1 MPQFAYTARTLEGQ
15 DISGTITAGNKRET
29 LKALAERS
37 LYPLHVAEK
46 RTVEWGRQRRVKMP
60 VLVSSLTQLADL
72 LENGVALLDSLT
84 ILASQCPH
92 PAMGEVLADV
102 RDQVAEGMPLEDAFA
117 KHDNVFGELAVSM
130 VRAGTEGS
138 FLEDALKRTAEFLE
152 NQQELKARVTG
163 AMIYPAFLASI
174 GFVITALL
182 IVFFVPKFAELFAR
196 LEQDSG
202 GLPLPTV
209 VLLAISDTLQNY
221 GLFVLGGLAGL
232 GMWLRGLAAR
242 ESGRMFIDRWK
253 LKIPVMGPIFHGYAV
268 SRFCRILGT
277 LLANGVPLL
286 RALEIS
292 SDSTGN
298 RLLSQAIQEAAEN
311 VSAGETLSGPLAQCG
326 LVPPPVM
333 AMIRVAEEANNL
345 DHVLISVSDGIDR
358 NTARKI
364 DVMIRLA
371 EPMML
376 LVMGVLIGFVLIA
389 LLLPVFDTMT
399 AIGG

>member
-1 MPQFAYTARTLEGQ
+1 
-15 DISGTITAGNKRET
+15 
-29 LKALAERS
+29 
-37 LYPLHVAEK
+37 
-46 RTVEWGRQRRVKMP
+46 
-60 VLVSSLTQLADL
+60 
-72 LENGVALLDSLT
+72 
-84 ILASQCPH
+84 
-92 PAMGEVLADV
+92 
-102 RDQVAEGMPLEDAFA
+102 
-117 KHDNVFGELAVSM
+117 M
-130 VRAGTEGS
+130 VRAGMEGS
-138 FLEDALKRTAEFLE
+138 FLEDALKRTAEFME
-152 NQQELKARVTG
+152 KQQELKSRVTG
-163 AMIYPAFLASI
+163 AMIYPAFLASL

-209 VLLAISDTLQNY
+209 VLLGISDTLQDY
-221 GLFVLGGLAGL
+221 GLFVLGALAGV

-253 LKIPVMGPIFHGYAV
+253 LKIPVLGPIFHGYAV

-298 RLLSQAIQEAAEN
+298 RLLSQAIQEAADN

-326 LVPPPVM
+326 LVPAPVM

-345 DHVLISVSDGIDR
+345 DHVLVSVSDGIDR
-358 NTARKI
+358 GTARQI